1 MGEGRVSKGEREDMI
16 RRLLLT
22 VILGVLLVSLF
33 GCNMISGF
41 GRDITGAS
49 NAMENWITK
58 P

>member
-1 MGEGRVSKGEREDMI
+1 MI
-16 RRLLLT
+16 KR
-22 VILGVLLVSLF
+22 VLLIAALAVLVVSLF

-58 P
+58 

>member
-22 VILGVLLVSLF
+22 VILAILLVSLL

-58 P
+58 